1 MPAAQVEPDDGDE
14 AFERIVD
21 FGHGQQRLRVRHE
34 ATTTPHRVSMSSSP
48 GIVGLGLHA
57 LCNPF
62 QHRSR
67 LEDEGG
73 QHDPAQVGSGTEL
86 RDDVG
91 EDWRSHRKKSASTQL
106 ETFPR
111 LIRGRTLREEQG
123 QRKQHS
129 PLPCSGSTTVSSSGP
144 GESGRDSSAEER
156 LPVLWKTRE
165 VQLSAPM
172 AAVAAGR
179 GGMSV
184 FGEEGTMAGS
194 GDGHDGEKF
203 PGELTV

>member
-14 AFERIVD
+14 TFERIVD

-34 ATTTPHRVSMSSSP
+34 ATTTPHRISMSSSP

-67 LEDEGG
+67 LEDKGR

-91 EDWRSHRKKSASTQL
+91 EDWRSHRKKVSIHAARN
-106 ETFPR
+106 FPTTHTR
-111 LIRGRTLREEQG
+111 EDVERGA
-123 QRKQHS
+123 
-129 PLPCSGSTTVSSSGP
+129 GSTEAALTIALLGLDDGLILGARGVGARLVGGGAIACVVEDTGGPVVSTHG
-144 GESGRDSSAEER
+144 
-156 LPVLWKTRE
+156 
-165 VQLSAPM
+165 
-172 AAVAAGR
+172 GR
-179 GGMSV
+179 GSRSRGNV
-184 FGEEGTMAGS
+184 CLRGG
-194 GDGHDGEKF
+194 GDDGGF
-203 PGELTV
+203 WGWA

>member
-1 MPAAQVEPDDGDE
+1 MWERTGD
-14 AFERIVD
+14 
-21 FGHGQQRLRVRHE
+21 
-34 ATTTPHRVSMSSSP
+34 P
-48 GIVGLGLHA
+48 
-57 LCNPF
+57 
-62 QHRSR
+62 
-67 LEDEGG
+67 
-73 QHDPAQVGSGTEL
+73 TEK
-86 RDDVG
+86 R
-91 EDWRSHRKKSASTQL
+91 SASTQL

-203 PGELTV
+203 PGNSLFNDERRWPWMWGTGILAGGSALCSPRFAGAPCNAGPGRSGRGHPHWPRSARDGDEL